1 MLDKWPITIPQLTG
15 DEERFAYVYVP
26 DGYEEGTQFPVLYMF
41 DGHNL
46 WDDDEA
52 SFGKSWGMLDY
63 LEEIYGTDIDN
74 PDTDGDGL
82 LDGDEINIGT
92 SPNNPDTNGKEYFYL
107 ITMSLIN

>member
-1 MLDKWPITIPQLTG
+1 MLDKWLITIPQLTG
-15 DEERFAYVYVP
+15 DEERYAYVYVP

-63 LEEIYGTDIDN
+63 LEETNAGS
-74 PDTDGDGL
+74 GL
-82 LDGDEINIGT
+82 KISRAFKPFFQIAL
-92 SPNNPDTNGKEYFYL
+92 PVL
-107 ITMSLIN
+107 ILIVLIQGLI